1 MSARL
6 IPVSLLVK
14 ISCVHMNFLV
24 FRRDVC
30 YNEAVLLQP
39 FCIEDEVQKMAV
51 SYKKLFKILIDRD
64 MKKKEFRDF
73 VGISYS
79 TMSKLEKG
87 ENTTVEVLEKICLKL
102 GCGIEDIM
110 EILPDTPIQ
119 KAQSNFQK
127 KGIHKIEVG
136 FKAVPFLNII
146 SISYPLLLSGM

>member
-102 GCGIEDIM
+102 GCGIDDIM
-110 EILPDTPIQ
+110 EIIPDSPNNGTG
-119 KAQSNFQK
+119 KSV
-127 KGIHKIEVG
+127 E
-136 FKAVPFLNII
+136 
-146 SISYPLLLSGM
+146 